1 MGEKFAEYEPR
12 DPFIFADEAKFPN
25 GQLIHDKAMEISQI
39 FWTESKKYNHFIY
52 LHICNTM
59 LHIGNTICN
68 ICKRQNTNVYT
79 YINQNPN
86 VFCAKLDE

>member
-1 MGEKFAEYEPR
+1 
-12 DPFIFADEAKFPN
+12 
-25 GQLIHDKAMEISQI
+25 
-39 FWTESKKYNHFIY
+39 
-52 LHICNTM
+52 M

-86 VFCAKLDE
+86 VFCAKLDEWTRVIQVSKVSHNMAIHKLLFAINLLHGKYDEPMHTWTPSPYIGKK